1 VQEPD
6 KIIRNFSDTDGVD
19 DARIRKR
26 EPKSR
31 MDAFSEGPQNLFSG
45 HQSEPERRDQ
55 TVAPILI
62 VRLQSSF
69 KSGPTGR

>member
-19 DARIRKR
+19 DSRIRKR

-45 HQSEPERRDQ
+45 HGVAHTDIVLRMRR
-55 TVAPILI
+55 TC
-62 VRLQSSF
+62 VRMKLLTSS
-69 KSGPTGR
+69 SWAL